1 MTKAARSKT
10 ARPKAV
16 RKPRKTQRTS
26 KSTTRS
32 RSQKPANAADAANAE
47 ASPRLARVAKGR
59 KPRYF
64 ADPATDKLLWMTL
77 TLMEE
82 LSVTRDRLDVV
93 ERLLDR
99 KRLVSHR
106 EVDGWVGDAKAAT
119 ARAARRAAF
128 VERMMRAAEAEL
140 AEATGRGMP
149 VSEREVIAAVEE

>member
-1 MTKAARSKT
+1 MAKRTRSRATAAK
-10 ARPKAV
+10 RPKATKRAAA
-16 RKPRKTQRTS
+16 RK
-26 KSTTRS
+26 RS
-32 RSQKPANAADAANAE
+32 AKAQKAPAAAR
-47 ASPRLARVAKGR
+47 SPRLARVAKGR

-64 ADPATDKLLWMTL
+64 ADPATDKLLWMSL

-93 ERLLDR
+93 ERLLAR
-99 KRLVSHR
+99 KRLISQT
-106 EVDGWVGDAKAAT
+106 EIDGWVEDANAAA
-119 ARAARRAAF
+119 ARSSRRAAF

>member
-1 MTKAARSKT
+1 MAKRTRTRARATAAK
-10 ARPKAV
+10 RPKA
-16 RKPRKTQRTS
+16 TQRAGAR
-26 KSTTRS
+26 KRS
-32 RSQKPANAADAANAE
+32 AKAQQAPAAAG
-47 ASPRLARVAKGR
+47 SPRLARVAKGR

-93 ERLLDR
+93 ERLLAQ
-99 KRLVSHR
+99 KRLVSQK
-106 EVDGWVGDAKAAT
+106 EIDGWVGDSQAT
-119 ARAARRAAF
+119 AARSTRRAAF

-149 VSEREVIAAVEE
+149 MSEREVVAAVEE

>member
-1 MTKAARSKT
+1 MAKPTRTRSKAVKKTKVAKRT
-10 ARPKAV
+10 AVSKRSAKEQHAPAAV
-16 RKPRKTQRTS
+16 G
-26 KSTTRS
+26 
-32 RSQKPANAADAANAE
+32 
-47 ASPRLARVAKGR
+47 SPRLARVAKGR

-93 ERLLDR
+93 ERLLAR
-99 KRLVSHR
+99 KRLVSQT
-106 EVDGWVGDAKAAT
+106 EIDGWVGDAKAAA
-119 ARAARRAAF
+119 ARSTRRAAF

-149 VSEREVIAAVEE
+149 MSEREVVAAVEE

>member
-1 MTKAARSKT
+1 MAKPTRTRSKAVKKTKVAKRT
-10 ARPKAV
+10 AVSKRSAKA
-16 RKPRKTQRTS
+16 QHA
-26 KSTTRS
+26 
-32 RSQKPANAADAANAE
+32 PAAVG
-47 ASPRLARVAKGR
+47 SPRLARVAKGR

-93 ERLLDR
+93 ERLLAR
-99 KRLVSHR
+99 KRLVSQT
-106 EVDGWVGDAKAAT
+106 EIDGWVGDAKAAA
-119 ARAARRAAF
+119 ARSTRRAAF

-149 VSEREVIAAVEE
+149 MSEREVVAAVEE

>member
-1 MTKAARSKT
+1 MTTAARSKA
-10 ARPKAV
+10 ARAKAV
-16 RKPRKTQRTS
+16 SKPSKTKRTS
-26 KSTTRS
+26 KSAARS
-32 RSQKPANAADAANAE
+32 RSQKETNAADDASAS

-99 KRLVSHR
+99 KRVVSRR
-106 EVDGWVGDAKAAT
+106 EVDGWASDAKAA
-119 ARAARRAAF
+119 AERATRRAAF

>member
-1 MTKAARSKT
+1 MTTAARSKA
-10 ARPKAV
+10 ARDKAV
-16 RKPRKTQRTS
+16 RKPRKTTQTS
-26 KSTTRS
+26 KPAARS
-32 RSQKPANAADAANAE
+32 RSQKSANAVNAA

>member
-1 MTKAARSKT
+1 LITNMTTAARSKT
-10 ARPKAV
+10 ARSKVAGKAKQPS
-16 RKPRKTQRTS
+16 RAASRPRS
-26 KSTTRS
+26 KVAP
-32 RSQKPANAADAANAE
+32 PAT
-47 ASPRLARVAKGR
+47 SPRLARIAKGR

-99 KRLVSHR
+99 KRVVSRR
-106 EVDGWVGDAKAAT
+106 EVDGWASDAKAA
-119 ARAARRAAF
+119 AERATRRAAF

>member
-1 MTKAARSKT
+1 MAKRTRTRATAAK
-10 ARPKAV
+10 RPKAAKRTAA
-16 RKPRKTQRTS
+16 RK
-26 KSTTRS
+26 RS
-32 RSQKPANAADAANAE
+32 AKAQQAPAAAG
-47 ASPRLARVAKGR
+47 SPRLARVAKGR

-93 ERLLDR
+93 ERLLAG
-99 KRLVSHR
+99 KRLVSQK
-106 EVDGWVGDAKAAT
+106 EIDGWVGDSQAT
-119 ARAARRAAF
+119 AARSTRRAAF

-149 VSEREVIAAVEE
+149 MSEREVVAAVEE

>member
-1 MTKAARSKT
+1 MAKRTRTRATAAKRPKT
-10 ARPKAV
+10 ATRAAAGKRSAKA
-16 RKPRKTQRTS
+16 Q
-26 KSTTRS
+26 
-32 RSQKPANAADAANAE
+32 QAPAAAG
-47 ASPRLARVAKGR
+47 SPRLARVAKGR

-93 ERLLDR
+93 ERLLAR
-99 KRLVSHR
+99 KRLVSQK
-106 EVDGWVGDAKAAT
+106 EIDGWVGDAKAAA
-119 ARAARRAAF
+119 ARSTRRAAF

-149 VSEREVIAAVEE
+149 MSEREVVAAVEE

>member
-1 MTKAARSKT
+1 MAKRTRTRATASK
-10 ARPKAV
+10 RPKA
-16 RKPRKTQRTS
+16 TQRAGAR
-26 KSTTRS
+26 KRS
-32 RSQKPANAADAANAE
+32 AKAQQAPAAAG
-47 ASPRLARVAKGR
+47 SPRLARVAKGR

-93 ERLLDR
+93 ERLLAQ
-99 KRLVSHR
+99 KRLVSQK
-106 EVDGWVGDAKAAT
+106 EIDGWVGDAKAAA
-119 ARAARRAAF
+119 ARSTRRAAF

-149 VSEREVIAAVEE
+149 MSEREVVAAVEE

>member
-1 MTKAARSKT
+1 MAKRTRTRARATAAK
-10 ARPKAV
+10 RPKA
-16 RKPRKTQRTS
+16 TQRAGAR
-26 KSTTRS
+26 KRS
-32 RSQKPANAADAANAE
+32 AKAQQAPAAAG
-47 ASPRLARVAKGR
+47 SPRLARVAKGR

-93 ERLLDR
+93 ERLLAG
-99 KRLVSHR
+99 KRLVSQK
-106 EVDGWVGDAKAAT
+106 EIDGWVGDSQAT
-119 ARAARRAAF
+119 AARSTRRAAF

-149 VSEREVIAAVEE
+149 MSEREVVAAVEE

>member
-1 MTKAARSKT
+1 MTKAARLKT

-16 RKPRKTQRTS
+16 RKSPKTSRTS
-26 KSTTRS
+26 KAAARTRS
-32 RSQKPANAADAANAE
+32 QLGSNSDDSSAAL
-47 ASPRLARVAKGR
+47 RLARVAKGR

-149 VSEREVIAAVEE
+149 VSESEVIAAVED